1 MSRKEESTAAPAT
14 ERLFNSD
21 DTTSL
26 IMAADLLTMAA
37 LLVSLAALAKASEYA
52 IIYAS
57 AIARLAGISELAIGF
72 LLVAV
77 ATSLPEL
84 VVSVTS
90 ALSGNMPQ
98 LGIGNVFGANIADVT
113 LVLGAAAVA
122 AGLAIPRKQHVQ
134 LARILVAVS
143 SISLVMVLS
152 KLSRLLGVTLLLC
165 FGAYVY
171 FVMKQQ
177 IKFEDGEKKKA
188 NNARQG
194 IVQQVV
200 RVFASSVSELFK
212 SLAFFSASILM
223 VIIASRFAVDA
234 AVNFAT
240 SAGVGLAV
248 VGSTLV
254 SLGTT
259 LPELS
264 VSVAAARA
272 NKGGLALG
280 NAIGSCITNITLIM
294 GLAIIINPQAADLA
308 PHLGLIAYSILAY
321 FILLFFLEYGK
332 KIGKLEGA
340 ILLLTYLVFLL
351 AQANLIL
358 L

>member
-1 MSRKEESTAAPAT
+1 
-14 ERLFNSD
+14 
-21 DTTSL
+21 
-26 IMAADLLTMAA
+26 MAADLLTIAA

-84 VVSVTS
+84 MVSVTS
-90 ALSGNMPQ
+90 ALSGNTPQ

-113 LVLGAAAVA
+113 LVLGAAAIA

-134 LARILVAVS
+134 LARILIAVS
-143 SISLVMVLS
+143 SLSLVMVLS
-152 KLSRLLGVTLLLC
+152 KLSRLLGVALLLC

-194 IVQQVV
+194 NNVQRAV
-200 RVFASSVSELFK
+200 RVIASPVSELFK
-212 SLAFFSASILM
+212 SLALFSASILM
-223 VIIASRFAVDA
+223 VIIASRFAVDT

-240 SAGVGLAV
+240 AAGVGLAV
-248 VGSTLV
+248 VGSTIV
-254 SLGTT
+254 SFGTT

-272 NKGGLALG
+272 NKSGLALG

-294 GLAIIINPQAADLA
+294 GLAIIINPRAADLA
-308 PHLGLIAYSILAY
+308 PHLGLIAYSIFAY

-332 KIGKLEGA
+332 KIGRLEGA

-351 AQANLIL
+351 AQANLMSL
-358 L
+358 